1 MATPTKNLGITK
13 RISIY
18 VEGSKLGRD
27 FVNMKSFSDKPTY
40 VEGTDSY
47 LGQDDEIPWQ
57 IPIGGSGS
65 FEIDE
70 SDSDYCEALEQA
82 LQDAEAAGQRPDIVI
97 TKQTFNNSGV
107 VSKIKYKNV
116 TLQPDTS
123 AGGRT
128 EKVARKYTWRSSRPK
143 RD

>member
-1 MATPTKNLGITK
+1 MSTPNKNLGTSK

-27 FVNMKSFSDKPTY
+27 YVNMKSFSDKPTY

-47 LGQDDEIPWQ
+47 IGQDDERPWQ
-57 IPIGGSGS
+57 MPIGGSGA

-70 SDSDYCEALEQA
+70 SDSDYCETLEQA
-82 LQDAEAAGQRPDIVI
+82 LQDAEAAGQQPNVTI
-97 TKQTFNNSGV
+97 TKQTFNNSGT
-107 VSKIKYKNV
+107 VSKIKYVNV

-128 EKVARKYTWRSSRPK
+128 DKAARKYTWRSSRPK
-143 RD
+143 KG